1 MKVRVFDTEANNL
14 YPAVDRIHCG
24 VFSSLDRKEID
35 KFPPSHMPEM
45 IEFMDSCDVLIG
57 HNVIGYDFPM
67 MKKVLGYEYK
77 GKVVDTLLMSRLL
90 NPNRRIPPHA
100 TNQGAGPHSIYAWG
114 VRVGVDKPEHD
125 DWENYSDEMLHRC
138 TEDAEINR
146 LTYHELMKEAKGGNW
161 KNAFLLTFK
170 LFQNLQEQEDYGWMM
185 DQELMH
191 KNISILEQMI
201 QEIDNEVVPQLPF
214 ILEKLETKKAG
225 EFNYVRKPFL
235 KSGEYAEHT
244 KNYIVSAGLNPDDHP
259 IAGVYSR
266 IDFRRVDINSRNETV
281 DFLLNQGW
289 EPKEWN
295 YNDAGER
302 TSPKLSKDDPFEGIE
317 GEVGKLVA
325 KRVQCRHRKSL
336 VEGLS
341 TLVRPDGR
349 IGSAV
354 AGVAVTGRLKHRA
367 IVNIP
372 QAKSFFGKELRSMFI
387 AAPGKVLVS
396 TDSDGNQVRQL
407 CARMGDPEYME
418 AVVNGNKDDGTDVHS
433 VNMRAAEL
441 DNRDDSKTFFY
452 GYLFGA
458 GDAKT
463 GKIVKGTAARGKA
476 LKEKFAKNLPKL
488 GELQERLKVEWRKT
502 AKKRYNAKF
511 GNMEYYNGTIIG
523 LDGRPI
529 TIASE
534 HAILVYLLQSDEAIQ
549 MSAAYNRTVAIL
561 KRRYRYGEQVHAVCF
576 YHDEY
581 TFECDPDIAED
592 VKKISEESIAWAG
605 RFYNILCPHVGQG
618 KIGNSWY
625 AVH

>member
-125 DWENYSDEMLHRC
+125 DWENYSDEMLNRC

-225 EFNYVRKPFL
+225 
-235 KSGEYAEHT
+235 
-244 KNYIVSAGLNPDDHP
+244 
-259 IAGVYSR
+259 
-266 IDFRRVDINSRNETV
+266 
-281 DFLLNQGW
+281 
-289 EPKEWN
+289 
-295 YNDAGER
+295 
-302 TSPKLSKDDPFEGIE
+302 
-317 GEVGKLVA
+317 
-325 KRVQCRHRKSL
+325 
-336 VEGLS
+336 
-341 TLVRPDGR
+341 
-349 IGSAV
+349 
-354 AGVAVTGRLKHRA
+354 
-367 IVNIP
+367 
-372 QAKSFFGKELRSMFI
+372 
-387 AAPGKVLVS
+387 
-396 TDSDGNQVRQL
+396 
-407 CARMGDPEYME
+407 
-418 AVVNGNKDDGTDVHS
+418 
-433 VNMRAAEL
+433 
-441 DNRDDSKTFFY
+441 
-452 GYLFGA
+452 
-458 GDAKT
+458 
-463 GKIVKGTAARGKA
+463 
-476 LKEKFAKNLPKL
+476 
-488 GELQERLKVEWRKT
+488 
-502 AKKRYNAKF
+502 
-511 GNMEYYNGTIIG
+511 
-523 LDGRPI
+523 
-529 TIASE
+529 
-534 HAILVYLLQSDEAIQ
+534 
-549 MSAAYNRTVAIL
+549 
-561 KRRYRYGEQVHAVCF
+561 
-576 YHDEY
+576 
-581 TFECDPDIAED
+581 
-592 VKKISEESIAWAG
+592 
-605 RFYNILCPHVGQG
+605 
-618 KIGNSWY
+618 
-625 AVH
+625 